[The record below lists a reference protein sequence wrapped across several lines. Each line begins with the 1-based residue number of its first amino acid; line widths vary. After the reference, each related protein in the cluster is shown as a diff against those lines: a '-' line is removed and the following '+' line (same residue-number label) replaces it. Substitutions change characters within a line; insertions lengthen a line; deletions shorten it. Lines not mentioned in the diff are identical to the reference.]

1 MGDIERYIVEFLLY
15 GNSEAVSQVGYTA
28 NEEEWSHYK
37 VVIVPSGHLRHD
49 LVRPDLGRVEIEKR
63 ERIVPDES
71 KEPITNNQSPI
82 TIIKTDIIYNT
93 FFFISRAEELLTDE
107 RDEHGRFAARYSMLG
122 RKNRLQIPLIDEYAR
137 ILMKALELDLP
148 APGFS
153 HIYLTHDVDTIAH
166 YRHLRGFIGGL
177 LRGQGRRTWAAQKDI
192 RRDPAYTF
200 PWLIKQDSKL
210 VESQESKVD
219 SIYFIKHT
227 RGRGYDYPQYDLRK
241 RDYRYLEHELT
252 ASGAKLGLHSSYYGE
267 IIDPMP
273 LHRSHYLRCSI
284 DQMQRLAD
292 AGITDDFTIGFPD
305 AAGFRLQTTRPVRW
319 INPKTYTLTSLTL
332 HPLTVMDVTLSNAGY
347 MHLSEDEAYFLCQQ
361 LFDKIRQYQG
371 EAVLLWHNSNI
382 GSGTYHRDLY
392 PKLLQLLQ

>member
-49 LVRPDLGRVEIEKR
+49 IVRPDLGRVELE
-63 ERIVPDES
+63 
-71 KEPITNNQSPI
+71 NNLSPI
-82 TIIKTDIIYNT
+82 TVIKTDIIYNT
-93 FFFISRAEELLTDE
+93 FFFISRAEELLTDD

-166 YRHLRGFIGGL
+166 YRHLRGFLGGL
-177 LRGQGRRTWAAQKDI
+177 LRGQGRRAWAAQKDI

-210 VESQESKVD
+210 VESRKSKVESQESIVD

-267 IIDPMP
+267 II
-273 LHRSHYLRCSI
+273 
-284 DQMQRLAD
+284 
-292 AGITDDFTIGFPD
+292 DDFTIGFPD